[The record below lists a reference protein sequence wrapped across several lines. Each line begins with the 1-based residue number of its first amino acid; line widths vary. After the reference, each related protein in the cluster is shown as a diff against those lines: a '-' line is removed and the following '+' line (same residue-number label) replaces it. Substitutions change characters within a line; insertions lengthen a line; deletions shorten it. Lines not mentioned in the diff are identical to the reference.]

1 VDKSKNDEDELGPAD
16 GEEST
21 STREEPK
28 DKARPVLT
36 HPKAEEPDEDDLDAE
51 LDTPRLKKKGRL
63 NLSDLSSV
71 DEKDAQTSRKTKVWG
86 FVIVCVLLF
95 ALVIFKPQPPPPSAK
110 ASEELRPPQPLTASD
125 VQNYESDL
133 RQKIEAQKRQMDM
146 DRQRI
151 AQEGSQLSAEDQ
163 ARLDSLNGQQPPAGA
178 AYQTQSVESE
188 RRTRE
193 AEQRRREEAS
203 LHASNLAIVGT
214 EKEATP
220 PPTPSATPPP
230 SPSAVYPNLQN
241 PYARATELPASPELS
256 ENRRLNRPAEE
267 DGGVPA
273 STSSTKPG
281 EALNGEKENDSY
293 AAYVGKLYR
302 LPEDSIVDAVLVNR
316 LNNSFAGPVIVQV
329 ATDVYTH
336 DNQHVLIPAGTR
348 VVGEVRRVE
357 GLGDQRLALSF
368 HRMVMPDL
376 YPVPLNHFR
385 GLNQIGETGL
395 RDKVNH
401 HYLEVF
407 GTSIALGA
415 IAGLSEIGNT
425 YGGVNGISAMSQY
438 RAGFTESMS
447 ASAMRILD
455 RYTNILPTFTVREG
469 TRVRIILTGDLML
482 PAYANHR
489 LPGNL

>member
-1 VDKSKNDEDELGPAD
+1 MDNENNEDKLEPTEGEASSSQREQSKAKPGRIL
-16 GEEST
+16 S
-21 STREEPK
+21 RKKVEEP
-28 DKARPVLT
+28 
-36 HPKAEEPDEDDLDAE
+36 EEDDLDDE
-51 LDTPRLKKKGRL
+51 LDTRPSKKKGRF
-63 NLSDLSSV
+63 NLADLSSV
-71 DEKDAQTSRKTKVWG
+71 DERDAQTLRKTKVWS

-95 ALVIFKPQPPPPSAK
+95 ALVIFKPQPPAPPSKGA
-110 ASEELRPPQPLTASD
+110 EELRSPQPLTASD

-133 RQKIEAQKRQMDM
+133 RQKIEAQKRQMEM
-146 DRQRI
+146 DRQRM

-163 ARLDSLNGQQPPAGA
+163 AHLAALNAQQPPPGS
-178 AYQTQSVESE
+178 AYQTQTAESD
-188 RRTRE
+188 RRNRE
-193 AEQRRREEAS
+193 AEQRRKEEAS

-214 EKEATP
+214 EKATTTQSPALATP
-220 PPTPSATPPP
+220 PSSSANPSF
-230 SPSAVYPNLQN
+230 QN
-241 PYARATELPASPELS
+241 PYARATALPVSQERSDRPNGPGEEDATAPASGAL
-256 ENRRLNRPAEE
+256 
-267 DGGVPA
+267 
-273 STSSTKPG
+273 PG
-281 EALNGEKENDSY
+281 EASKKEDDSY

-302 LPEDSIVDAVLVNR
+302 LPEDTIVDAVLVNK

-348 VVGEVRRVE
+348 VIGEEKRVD

-368 HRMVMPDL
+368 HRMLMPDL
-376 YPVPLNHFR
+376 YPVPLDHFQ

-401 HYLEVF
+401 HYLQVF

-415 IAGLSEIGNT
+415 IAGLSQIGNT
-425 YGGVNGISAMSQY
+425 YGSVDGISAMSQY
-438 RAGFTESMS
+438 RTGFTESMS

-482 PAYANHR
+482 PTYANHR